1 MFNRKIKNVGCGA
14 HHKTPEERCQSPA
27 PKSGKTHNKGQEKT
41 CPGRQ
46 RHPDYQSIVANPLAF
61 NLKQEN
67 QNRIQENYERKE
79 SSIKFDSNRKTVQR
93 GVGPSHETPAAA
105 SAGLQ
110 PARLARNGNRAF
122 TRRVETISIGL
133 KPMRL
138 VLSRF
143 YTTNTFR
150 ETVGAG
156 EMATASRTFEAA
168 ARATSACR

>member
-1 MFNRKIKNVGCGA
+1 M
-14 HHKTPEERCQSPA
+14 
-27 PKSGKTHNKGQEKT
+27 
-41 CPGRQ
+41 
-46 RHPDYQSIVANPLAF
+46 ANPLAF

-110 PARLARNGNRAF
+110 PARLARNGNRVF

-143 YTTNTFR
+143 YTTKTFR

-156 EMATASRTFEAA
+156 EMATASRTFEEA

>member
-67 QNRIQENYERKE
+67 QNKIQENYERKE

-110 PARLARNGNRAF
+110 PARLARNGNRTF

-138 VLSRF
+138 VLRRF

-150 ETVGAG
+150 ETVGVRV
-156 EMATASRTFEAA
+156 MAATPRTFEKA

>member
-1 MFNRKIKNVGCGA
+1 MWDVGP
-14 HHKTPEERCQSPA
+14 TTRPQ
-27 PKSGKTHNKGQEKT
+27 KSDASLQHLNLEKLT
-41 CPGRQ
+41 IRVKKRPVQ
-46 RHPDYQSIVANPLAF
+46 ADSDTQTSIEANPLAF

-122 TRRVETISIGL
+122 TRRVETTSIGL

-138 VLSRF
+138 VLI
-143 YTTNTFR
+143 TTRQIRLEKPWGR
-150 ETVGAG
+150 E
-156 EMATASRTFEAA
+156 
-168 ARATSACR
+168 

>member
-1 MFNRKIKNVGCGA
+1 M
-14 HHKTPEERCQSPA
+14 
-27 PKSGKTHNKGQEKT
+27 
-41 CPGRQ
+41 
-46 RHPDYQSIVANPLAF
+46 ANPLAF

-79 SSIKFDSNRKTVQR
+79 SIIKFDSNRKTVQR

-122 TRRVETISIGL
+122 TRRVETTSIG

-138 VLSRF
+138 VLSRY

-156 EMATASRTFEAA
+156 MMAAAARTFEEA